1 LSCTKWIKLPALWC
15 SMECKKAFYKKEYGG
30 SCLMEECEREIQEER
45 AKCKEYFE
53 KVLKE
58 RLMNGEKFT
67 DILRGL

>member
-1 LSCTKWIKLPALWC
+1 
-15 SMECKKAFYKKEYGG
+15 MECKKAFYKKEYGG